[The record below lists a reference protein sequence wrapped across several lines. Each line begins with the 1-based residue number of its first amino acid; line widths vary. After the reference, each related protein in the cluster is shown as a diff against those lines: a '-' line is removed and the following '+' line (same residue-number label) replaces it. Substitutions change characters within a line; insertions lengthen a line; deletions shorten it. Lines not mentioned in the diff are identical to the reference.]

1 MCGICGKISLNGA
14 MSENL
19 IHKMCEVLKHRGPD
33 SEGVEIFNH
42 HNPNRAGD
50 LRSPTR
56 FSVGLGHRR
65 LSVIDLSPAGH
76 QPMSNEDGSIW
87 LVMNGEVYN
96 FPELRESLEKKGHV
110 FKSHTDTEV
119 IIHLYEEKGIDCL
132 NDLRGPFVF
141 AIWDT
146 NKQRLFIARDRIGK
160 KPLFY
165 RYKNQE
171 LIFASEVKA
180 ILQDHEVKVEV
191 NRSAVTDYLSYGYVP
206 TPESMFK
213 GIMKLP
219 PAHFMVYE
227 KGNIKIE
234 KYWSLDFSRKIKLS
248 EKEYCDRILELL
260 EEATRIR
267 MISDVPLGAFLS
279 GGIDSSAVVYMM
291 SKLSSRPVKTFSI
304 GFEEQEYSE
313 LKFAKI
319 IADRF
324 GTEHKEYIVKPNAIE
339 ILPKLV
345 WHYNEPY
352 ADSSALPSYY
362 VAKMTRQDVTV
373 ALNGDG
379 GDECFGGYERFMAAR
394 FAEYLKIV
402 PGNLLR
408 SIADRLPESLGLKD
422 FRTRLKRFLL
432 MASRPYRERHYNWV
446 NVFRD
451 GEKENLFSEEFKR
464 EIGNRSSFYYLN
476 NAFDECKSKDVVDLV
491 MSTDIKTNLLDDL
504 LVKMDIAT
512 MANSLEGRSPF
523 LDHKVM
529 EFAASIPSNM
539 KIKGTRLKYI
549 LKKALKNKL
558 PDEILGRGKMGFG
571 VPLDSWFRGELK
583 DYSHEMLLSDKC
595 IKRGYFKREALKS
608 ILDRH
613 SSGKVNNGARIW
625 SLLFL
630 ELWHRMFVDGERG

>member
-1 MCGICGKISLNGA
+1 MCGICGKISLNKTID
-14 MSENL
+14 ENL
-19 IHKMCEVLKHRGPD
+19 IKKMCSALVYRGPD
-33 SEGVEIFNH
+33 DEGVRVFDS
-42 HNPNRAGD
+42 ATS
-50 LRSPTR
+50 RSR
-56 FSVGLGHRR
+56 SNNICIGLGHRR
-65 LSVIDLSPAGH
+65 LSVIDLSPKGH
-76 QPMSNEDGSIW
+76 QPMSNEDGTVWI
-87 LVMNGEVYN
+87 VMNGEIYN
-96 FPELRESLEKKGHV
+96 FPDLRETLEKRGHR
-110 FKSHTDTEV
+110 FKSHSDTEV
-119 IIHLYEEKGIDCL
+119 IIHLYEEKGIECL
-132 NDLRGPFVF
+132 SDLRGPFAF
-141 AIWDT
+141 ALWDE
-146 NKQRLFIARDRIGK
+146 KKGALFLARDRVGK
-160 KPLFY
+160 KPLYYTY
-165 RYKNQE
+165 RNGT
-171 LIFASEVKA
+171 LIFGSEIKA
-180 ILQDHEVKVEV
+180 MLQDPEVTAEV
-191 NRSAVTDYLSYGYVP
+191 NKNKLSDYLTYGYIP

-227 KGNIKIE
+227 KGDIRME
-234 KYWSLDFSRKIKLS
+234 KYWELDFSKKIKLS
-248 EKEYCDRILELL
+248 DGECCDKILDLL

-304 GFEEQEYSE
+304 GFEEEEYSE

-319 IADRF
+319 IANKF
-324 GTEHKEYIVKPNAIE
+324 GTEHKEHIVRPKAIE

-362 VAKMTRQDVTV
+362 VAKMTRHDVTV

-379 GDECFGGYERFMAAR
+379 GDECFGGYERFMAAK
-394 FAEYLKIV
+394 FAEYLKIA
-402 PGNLLR
+402 PSNLLR
-408 SIADRLPESLGLKD
+408 FIAGRLPESLGLKD
-422 FRTRLKRFLL
+422 FKTRLKRFLL

-446 NVFRD
+446 GIFRD
-451 GEKENLFSEEFKR
+451 EEKENLFSEGFKK
-464 EIGNRSSFYYLN
+464 EISNKSSFYYLN
-476 NAFDECKSKDVVDLV
+476 NAFDECKSKDIVDLV
-491 MSTDIKTNLLDDL
+491 MSTDIKTSLLDDL

-529 EFAASIPSNM
+529 EFAASIPSSM
-539 KIKGTRLKYI
+539 KIKGTRLKYM

-558 PDEILGRGKMGFG
+558 PDEILGREKMGFG

-583 DYSHEMLLSDKC
+583 DYSHEMLLSDRC
-595 IKRGYFKREALKS
+595 IKRGYFKREALKG

-613 SSGKVNNGARIW
+613 LSGKVNNGARIW

-630 ELWHRMFVDGERG
+630 ELWHRMFIDRENIT

>member
-1 MCGICGKISLNGA
+1 MCGICGKISLKEA
-14 MSENL
+14 VSENL
-19 IHKMCEVLKHRGPD
+19 MHKMCGVLEHRGPD
-33 SEGVEIFNH
+33 DGGVWVGI
-42 HNPNRAGD
+42 AGMD
-50 LRSPTR
+50 SR
-56 FSVGLGHRR
+56 FRGNDKCGNVGLGHRR
-65 LSVIDLSPAGH
+65 LSVIDVSSAGH

-96 FPELRESLEKKGHV
+96 FPELRETLERKGHV
-110 FKSHTDTEV
+110 FRSHTDAET
-119 IIHLYEEKGIDCL
+119 IIHLYEEKGVDCL
-132 NDLRGPFVF
+132 GDFRGPFAF
-141 AIWDT
+141 ALWDS
-146 NKQRLFIARDRIGK
+146 KRERLFLARDKIGK
-160 KPLFY
+160 KPLHY
-165 RYKNQE
+165 AYKNGT
-171 LIFASEVKA
+171 LIFGSEIKA
-180 ILQDHEVKVEV
+180 ILQDPEVSVEV
-191 NRSAVTDYLSYGYVP
+191 NRDRISDYLTYGYTP

-219 PAHFMVYE
+219 PAHFMIYE
-227 KGNIKIE
+227 KGKIRLE
-234 KYWSLDFSRKIKLS
+234 KYWELDFSKKIKMS
-248 EKEYCDRILELL
+248 EQEYCDKTLELL

-279 GGIDSSAVVYMM
+279 GGVDSSAVVYMM

-339 ILPKLV
+339 VLPKLV

-446 NVFRD
+446 SVFRD
-451 GEKENLFSEEFKR
+451 SDKGDLFSDAFKN
-464 EIGNRSSFYYLN
+464 EIRNRNSFAYLD
-476 NAFDECKSKDVVDLV
+476 NAFNKCRSKDVVDRV
-491 MSTDIKTNLLDDL
+491 MSADIRTNLLDDL

-512 MANSLEGRSPF
+512 MANGLEGRSPF
-523 LDHKVM
+523 LDYKMM
-529 EFAASIPSNM
+529 EFSASMPSNM

-558 PDEILGRGKMGFG
+558 PDEILRRGKMGFG

-613 SSGKVNNGARIW
+613 SSGKVNNGAKIW

-630 ELWHRMFVDGERG
+630 ELWHRMFVDGESF